1 MERAL
6 DAAGDHFICL
16 EVDLASSEWAQQAKR
31 VCRACHILGS
41 CAWSGIGTL
50 LLVSGT
56 HGLEP
61 HIGETE
67 RQSSTAPGTQGWV
80 HGLSPPR
87 TQVACE

>member
-1 MERAL
+1 MGRAL

-16 EVDLASSEWAQQAKR
+16 EVDLVSSERAQQAKR

-56 HGLEP
+56 HGLEL
-61 HIGETE
+61 HIGGGAE
-67 RQSSTAPGTQGWV
+67 RQ
-80 HGLSPPR
+80 
-87 TQVACE
+87 